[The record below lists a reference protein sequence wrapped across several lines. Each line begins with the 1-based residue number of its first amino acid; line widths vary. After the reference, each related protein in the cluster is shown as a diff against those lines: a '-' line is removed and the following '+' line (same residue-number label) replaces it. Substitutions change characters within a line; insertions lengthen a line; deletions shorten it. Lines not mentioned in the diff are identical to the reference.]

1 MRLSPADP
9 YKDNFHAC
17 AGRAYFMQERY
28 DHAVEC
34 VRRPIAINP
43 EFPLHH
49 RFLAAS
55 LAQNGQDV
63 DAHEAM
69 KRYLSLAGTKIRT
82 VAAYAALPPRSR
94 HRIYLLYR
102 KHVIEGVTKAGMPEK

>member
-1 MRLSPADP
+1 MPARDALISCKSAMTLRSSP
-9 YKDNFHAC
+9 C
-17 AGRAYFMQERY
+17 AAP
-28 DHAVEC
+28 V
-34 VRRPIAINP
+34 AINP

-69 KRYLSLAGTKIRT
+69 KRYLSLSATKIRT
-82 VAAYAALPPRSR
+82 VAAYAALPPLSR

-102 KHVIEGVTKAGMPEK
+102 KHLIEGVTKAGMPEK